1 MLKLVDLIFILTVF
15 AHISLSFKI
24 NNFTYRRH
32 KLLDTFKNV
41 FYNSETSDLKDSIF
55 PNETIYG
62 LSSGIP
68 DGGCGIAVVRV
79 SGRDS
84 VNILNI
90 LTNKNADTCSY
101 KPREVNLTKLYS
113 PIDGNIIDHALTI
126 YFKSPNSYTGEDV
139 VEFHTHGSKAVI
151 LELFNN
157 FVYISNNFNVRLRQ
171 AEKGEFTRRAYYS
184 GKFNLTQ
191 VEAIR
196 ELIASNNQI
205 QKKNSILKLNNNLY
219 NLYQKWTK
227 NLSGIVARVEGSID
241 FQEESCSDI
250 ILKDTSVI
258 RNLLTDLLVDIKSH
272 INNKKEEIVY
282 GIKLLLMGPPNSGKS
297 SFVNNLFN
305 EEISI
310 VSSLPGTTRDLIRV
324 NYKLND
330 LSFQIIDTAG
340 VRTISPDT
348 KNDNETIEMLGIN
361 KAIDQ
366 IKSSNIILF
375 IFDPLN
381 TKDSMYSLSRL
392 FSEFNDEDDE
402 ADKLIYILVGKI
414 DLIED
419 VIKYHEMIREFLS
432 KLGERN
438 EKLSKIV
445 SNVKVLS
452 TCNLNQSSVN
462 YIMKEV
468 NRDINK
474 HYQLD
479 SDTLFINEQR
489 HKSHLNNIVK
499 YIQKIIDLI
508 DDNKAD
514 LEIIA
519 EYLRE
524 CVYEIENITGER
536 TNDYILDEIF
546 NNFCIGK

>member
-1 MLKLVDLIFILTVF
+1 M
-15 AHISLSFKI
+15 
-24 NNFTYRRH
+24 
-32 KLLDTFKNV
+32 LDTFKNV

-392 FSEFNDEDDE
+392 FSEFNDQDDE

-519 EYLRE
+519 EYLR
-524 CVYEIENITGER
+524 YS
-536 TNDYILDEIF
+536 
-546 NNFCIGK
+546 